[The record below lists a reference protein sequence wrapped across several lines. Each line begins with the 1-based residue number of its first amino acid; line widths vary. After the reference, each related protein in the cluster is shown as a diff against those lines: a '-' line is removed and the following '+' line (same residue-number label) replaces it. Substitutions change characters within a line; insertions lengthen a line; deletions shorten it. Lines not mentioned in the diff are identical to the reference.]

1 MNTIMKK
8 ILLLISLITV
18 VVSCQDP
25 YEEDITPAYEYYP
38 LATYMEMDTT
48 FTHWV
53 ELLKY
58 ADLFNTLNIN
68 ASYTCFVP
76 NDAAMESFFAKNNY
90 SGVEDL
96 TVEDAKYLI
105 KYHTIVG
112 SEYPQSLFDN
122 GVIPDTTA
130 TGDFLSIEI
139 REGGLNS
146 IYVNGEARIATLDV
160 EATNGIMHVIESVL
174 TPVTEPIWG
183 TMSDDQYSLF
193 KEALQV
199 TGYADMLNTISV
211 EEVNEESGET
221 VKYKMYYTVFA
232 IPDSIFTSHGI
243 SSLSDLTA
251 WLDES
256 ETDYTDEDN
265 ELNRFMAYHILDQ
278 QLDFA
283 SLATFSDD
291 ETSKNISTLATN
303 ELINV
308 SEVSEA
314 LYLNY
319 DEDSMEVSVSIIKE
333 NISTKNGM
341 IHAIDNLMPI
351 VIPPITTVTWELTDY
366 SDIASLVSSVYRK
379 SGVTST
385 SYNFF
390 SPGALTSL
398 EWEAIPASRN
408 SSSVAYLVA
417 NKNDAIKYEM
427 LNYDGLYLD
436 LGLYGWIEMN
446 TPAIIKGTYT
456 MKVTY
461 YSVAAA
467 TQYGAFLNILDGEY
481 VGNEII
487 THGASTTTTAIRTT
501 TIGEVTFDETT
512 THTLRILAGD
522 DNAVLID
529 YIQFVPVN

>member
-1 MNTIMKK
+1 MKK
-8 ILLLISLITV
+8 ILLLIALVVV

-48 FTHWV
+48 FSHWV

-76 NDAAMESFFAKNNY
+76 NDAAMESYFAKNNY

-96 TVEDAKYLI
+96 TVEDAKYLV

-139 REGGLNS
+139 REGGLNA

-160 EATNGIMHVIESVL
+160 EATNGIMHVIENVL

-183 TMSDDQYSLF
+183 TLSSSEYGLF
-193 KEALQV
+193 KEALQL
-199 TGYADMLNTISV
+199 TGYSEMLNTISV
-211 EEVNEESGET
+211 EEVNPENGET

-232 IPDSIFTSHGI
+232 IPDSIFVRHEITSI
-243 SSLSDLTA
+243 SDLTT
-251 WLDES
+251 WLGES
-256 ETDYTDEDN
+256 ETDYTDEGN
-265 ELNRFMAYHILDQ
+265 ALNRFMAYHILDQ

-308 SEVSEA
+308 SEISDK
-314 LYLNY
+314 LFLNF
-319 DEDSMEVSVSIIKE
+319 DIDSLELAVRIIKE

-341 IHAIDNLMPI
+341 IHAIDNLMP
-351 VIPPITTVTWELTDY
+351 VVVPPITTVTWELTDY
-366 SDIASLVSSVYRK
+366 SDMASLVSSIYRK

-385 SYNFF
+385 TAHYF
-390 SPGALTSL
+390 SPGELTSL

-408 SSSVAYLVA
+408 SSSVAYMVA
-417 NKNDAIKYEM
+417 NKNDAVRYEM

-446 TPAIIKGTYT
+446 TPAIIKGTYS

-467 TQYGAFLNILDGEY
+467 TQYGSFLNILDGEY

-487 THGASTTTTAIRTT
+487 THGASTTTTSIRTT
-501 TIGEVTFDETT
+501 TIDEVTFDETT

-522 DNAVLID
+522 DNGILID